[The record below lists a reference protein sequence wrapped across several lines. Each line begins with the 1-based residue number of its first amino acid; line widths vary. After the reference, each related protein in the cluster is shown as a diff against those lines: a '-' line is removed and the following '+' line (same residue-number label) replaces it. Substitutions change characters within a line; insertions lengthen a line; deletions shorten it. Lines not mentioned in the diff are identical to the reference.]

1 MCFLYVQSILNNLA
15 MYKDISRLVSV
26 TFPVSFTSNVEV
38 CDKYPLISVT
48 ICFKITQIEEKA
60 STQKT
65 GDNNLAFRDNQSFK
79 KHQCWQNSTCSQV
92 MSLVVLDLS
101 PVSPAQIVLLL
112 ESSGHLHCVVW
123 SSFLE
128 NWPPR

>member
-38 CDKYPLISVT
+38 CDKYPLSILNSVT
-48 ICFKITQIEEKA
+48 TCFKIKQIEEKA

-65 GDNNLAFRDNQSFK
+65 GENNLAFRDNQSFK

-92 MSLVVLDLS
+92 MSLVVLDL
-101 PVSPAQIVLLL
+101 
-112 ESSGHLHCVVW
+112 
-123 SSFLE
+123 
-128 NWPPR
+128 